1 LEELEKHALLVPGPL
16 GHRRAHGKAF
26 DNIFVWIFIL
36 AIIALVISSGSTDKL
51 ITGVGKLISDLTAII
66 VSPGGKANGQ

>member
-1 LEELEKHALLVPGPL
+1 MGV
-16 GHRRAHGKAF
+16 GKAF

-51 ITGVGKLISDLTAII
+51 ITSVGKLISDLTAII